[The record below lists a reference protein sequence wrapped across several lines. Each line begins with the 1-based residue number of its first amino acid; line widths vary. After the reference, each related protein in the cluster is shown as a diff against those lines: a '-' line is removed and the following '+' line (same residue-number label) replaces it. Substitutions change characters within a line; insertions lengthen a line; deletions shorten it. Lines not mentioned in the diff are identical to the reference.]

1 MNNRRARKSSAASE
15 KCGCFPPLRQVTIG
29 DSDEEVEKVE
39 RKAKR
44 GLNGV
49 KLSLDASL
57 Y

>member
-15 KCGCFPPLRQVTIG
+15 KCGCFPPLRQVTIE

-44 GLNGV
+44 G
-49 KLSLDASL
+49 
-57 Y
+57 